1 MATVSNPASP
11 GDAPS
16 PNDELKIVQDATC
29 TFCGCVCDDIDL
41 TVQGHRITE
50 AKRACV
56 LGTSW
61 FLNHE
66 IEDRPSC
73 LIHGRPASVEEGIE
87 KASQILAAAH
97 YPLVYG
103 LSDTTVE
110 SQRVAVGIADWIGG
124 LVDTTTSVCHG
135 PSGMAFQGVG
145 EVTCS
150 LGEVKNRGDMIIFWG
165 SNPAES
171 HPRHFTKYSLMPKG
185 MFLPNGRK
193 DRTCVIVDV
202 RKTKSAKAADIHIP
216 IKPRKDFEALW
227 TLRALAL
234 EIELDPADVLEET
247 GVELAVWQDLMDRMK
262 RARFG
267 VIFFGMGLTMT
278 RGKHANSEAL
288 LALTRDMNKYTRF
301 VCKPN
306 RGHGNVTG
314 ADNVV
319 SWRTGYPF
327 GVNLCRGYPRFNP
340 GEYTSSDVLARGEAD
355 AALIIATDPMSNFS
369 QPARDHL
376 ATIPYVALDPK
387 ETPTTRHAAV
397 AFTVA
402 TYGINVPGTVYRM
415 DDVPIPLRPAFDSPH
430 PSDFDILSGIGRRV
444 QELKAAD
451 FPPPRR
457 M

>member
-1 MATVSNPASP
+1 MISADNSNS
-11 GDAPS
+11 
-16 PNDELKIVQDATC
+16 ELKIIEDATC
-29 TFCGCVCDDIDL
+29 TFCGCVCDDINL
-41 TVQGHRITE
+41 SVQGHSIVKAE
-50 AKRACV
+50 RACV
-56 LGTSW
+56 LGKAW

-73 LIHGRPASVEEGIE
+73 LIEGKPASVQDGVER
-87 KASQILAAAH
+87 AAQILVNAK
-97 YPLVYG
+97 YPITYG

-110 SQRVAVGIADWIGG
+110 SQRVAVSICDWVGG

-145 EVTCS
+145 EVTAS
-150 LGEVKNRGDMIIFWG
+150 LGEVRNRGDMIMFWG

-171 HPRHFTKYSLMPKG
+171 HPRHFSKYSLMPKG

-202 RKTKSAKAADIHIP
+202 RKTKSAKAADIFLQ

-227 TLRALAL
+227 TLRALARGIEVDPKL
-234 EIELDPADVLEET
+234 TKQETGIELS
-247 GVELAVWQDLMDRMK
+247 VWQDLMDRMK
-262 RARFG
+262 AAKFG

-288 LALTRDMNKYTRF
+288 LALTRDMNAHTRF

-327 GVNLCRGYPRFNP
+327 GVNLARGYPRFNP
-340 GEYTSSDVLARGEAD
+340 GEYTASDVLARGEAD
-355 AALIIATDPMSNFS
+355 AAMIIASDPMANFS
-369 QPARDHL
+369 QPAREHL
-376 ATIPYVALDPK
+376 KSIPYIALDPK

-397 AFTVA
+397 AFNVA

-415 DDVPIPLRPAFDSPH
+415 DDVPIPLRPAFESPH
-430 PSDFDILSGIGRRV
+430 PSDLMVLQSIEKRV
-444 QELKAAD
+444 RELIA
-451 FPPPRR
+451 
-457 M
+457 